1 MNEDEILTQ
10 MTPQDYRL
18 TSKKI
23 GAPQV
28 VHGVTK
34 ERQPEGAM
42 IEVWPMLFGED
53 TPDEIFVYF
62 YAVDL

>member
-1 MNEDEILTQ
+1 

-23 GAPQV
+23 DTPQA
-28 VHGVTK
+28 VHGLTK
-34 ERQPEGAM
+34 ECQQGGTM
-42 IEVWPMLFGED
+42 IEFRPILFGED
-53 TPDEIFVYF
+53 NSDDIFVYF

>member
-1 MNEDEILTQ
+1 

-18 TSKKI
+18 TSKKLD
-23 GAPQV
+23 APQA

-34 ERQPEGAM
+34 ERQSGGTM
-42 IEVWPMLFGED
+42 IEFRPIFFGED
-53 TPDEIFVYF
+53 TPDDIFVYF

>member
-1 MNEDEILTQ
+1 

-23 GAPQV
+23 DAPQA
-28 VHGVTK
+28 VHGLTK
-34 ERQPEGAM
+34 ECQPGGTM
-42 IEVWPMLFGED
+42 IEFRPILFGED
-53 TPDEIFVYF
+53 NSDDIFVYF